1 MFSLVVWSGLI
12 PPVPML
18 IFALVLNTPQE
29 IAGAISNLNGMS
41 IFAVLYLAFGATLF
55 GYGFWSKLIVKYPMG
70 KVAPLSLMVPITGL
84 LTARIVL
91 SEKLTA
97 MQWLGA
103 IVILMGLVITNLSLE
118 SVKGLFVKKSSET
131 N

>member
-1 MFSLVVWSGLI
+1 
-12 PPVPML
+12 
-18 IFALVLNTPQE
+18 
-29 IAGAISNLNGMS
+29 
-41 IFAVLYLAFGATLF
+41 
-55 GYGFWSKLIVKYPMG
+55 MG

-91 SEKLTA
+91 SENLTA

-103 IVILMGLVITNLSLE
+103 IVILTGLVITNLSLE

-131 N
+131 K